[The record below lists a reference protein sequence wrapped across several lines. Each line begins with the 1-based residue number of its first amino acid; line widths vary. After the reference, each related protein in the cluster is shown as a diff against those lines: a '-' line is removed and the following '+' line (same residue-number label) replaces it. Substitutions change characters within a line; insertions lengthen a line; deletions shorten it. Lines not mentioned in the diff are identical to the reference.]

1 MSSSDH
7 HYIYIDSEDA
17 LRGLIERVEAAR
29 RVALDTEADSLHNYY
44 EKVCLI
50 QLAVAGENYI
60 VDPLAGLDLSRFFEA
75 LGKKQII
82 LHGAD
87 YDLRM
92 LRSSFHFQPEGRIF
106 DTMLAAQLLG
116 HERLGLVAL
125 VKHFF
130 DVTLTKHGQK
140 FNWSRRPLPEAKLV
154 YASDDTRY
162 LEPLADYLLEGLRGL
177 GREEWHRETCD
188 ALVLSTR
195 KDRVPGDP
203 EDIWRIKGLKSFSRK
218 ELASVRSLW
227 HWREKEA
234 QRANTPPFK
243 IMGNALLLELA
254 LWVHSHPGQ
263 TVDRGPKLPRHCKGK
278 RMDALNKAAR
288 VARSLPEDQWPT
300 LKRKKGRQYVSF
312 SKREIAQL
320 DALRSAC
327 SRIAAEL
334 GITASVLAPRTS
346 LEAIVREKPGIMEEI
361 MRSGRITRWQA
372 RLLAPDIQR
381 FLRRGL
387 S

>member
-1 MSSSDH
+1 M
-7 HYIYIDSEDA
+7 
-17 LRGLIERVEAAR
+17 EAAR

-60 VDPLAGLDLSRFFEA
+60 VDPLAGLDLSRFFKA
-75 LGKKQII
+75 LEKKQII

-116 HERLGLVAL
+116 HERLGLAAL

-140 FNWSRRPLPEAKLV
+140 FNWSLRPLPLAKLV

-162 LEPLADYLLEGLRGL
+162 LEPLADYLLEGLREL

-195 KDRVPGDP
+195 KDRAPGDP

-218 ELASVRSLW
+218 ELAFVRSLW

-234 QRANTPPFK
+234 QKTNTPPFK
-243 IMGNALLLELA
+243 IMGNALLQEVA
-254 LWVHSHPGQ
+254 LWIHSHPEQ
-263 TVDRGPKLPRHCKGK
+263 TVDRGPKLPRNCKGK
-278 RMDALNKAAR
+278 RMDALNKAVR
-288 VARSLPEDQWPT
+288 VARSLPEDQWPA
-300 LKRKKGRQYVSF
+300 LKRKKGRQYVPF
-312 SKREIAQL
+312 STREIAQL

-327 SRIAAEL
+327 SRIAAKL
-334 GITASVLAPRTS
+334 GITASVLAPRSS
-346 LEAIVREKPGIMEEI
+346 LEAIVREKPGTMEEI

-372 RLLAPDIQR
+372 GLLAPDIER
-381 FLRRGL
+381 VLKCL
-387 S
+387 K